1 MVNDKIPDEA
11 PYICHPHIL
20 TFYLCTSLN
29 CFTTGM
35 DRNTIIGFVLLGLL
49 FTYLFISTKN
59 SKELQREKQLYEDSV
74 ARVKMQQE
82 SQAKRPDTTKNKTI
96 VLDTATGFNKAASGT
111 EKFTTVENEVVK
123 IVFSNKGGQ
132 PKEVQLK
139 NFKSFDSSFVKI
151 VDPAANN
158 KISYTI
164 NTSPSQSSQIADLF
178 FDEGQVAKNQDG
190 SQVGV

>member
-1 MVNDKIPDEA
+1 
-11 PYICHPHIL
+11 
-20 TFYLCTSLN
+20 
-29 CFTTGM
+29 M